1 MTGDRAH
8 KGVLHSLPII
18 DNVMASRRVTRG
30 ALLTGGSEGG
40 ECLDLLKALKVKAGS
55 VWDLPS
61 TLSGGTQQKL
71 LLARWLGVPSRLLV
85 LEEPTRGVDIGTKR
99 EIYQLIR
106 QMAASGTVIVW
117 WSTEN
122 VELLEVCD
130 RIIAFDTEGRCA
142 GVMDRDDFGEEKLVT
157 LTGMAA

>member
-1 MTGDRAH
+1 M
-8 KGVLHSLPII
+8 
-18 DNVMASRRVTRG
+18 TRG
-30 ALLTGGSEGG
+30 SLFATKREEV
-40 ECLDLLKALKVKAGS
+40 ECLDLMQALKVKAGS
-55 VWDLPS
+55 LWHLPN

-71 LLARWLGVPSRLLV
+71 LLARWLNVPSRLLV

-106 QMAASGTVIVW
+106 DMATTGTAIVW

-122 VELLEVCD
+122 AELLEICD
-130 RIIAFDTEGRCA
+130 QVLAFDTEGRSS
-142 GVMDRDDFGEEKLVT
+142 GVIERDELSEDKLAT

>member
-1 MTGDRAH
+1 M
-8 KGVLHSLPII
+8 
-18 DNVMASRRVTRG
+18 
-30 ALLTGGSEGG
+30 
-40 ECLDLLKALKVKAGS
+40 KAAS
-55 VWDLPS
+55 VWDLPN
-61 TLSGGTQQKL
+61 TLSCGTQQKL
-71 LLARWLGVPSRLLV
+71 LIARWLGVPSRLLV

-99 EIYQLIR
+99 EIYQCIR

-130 RIIAFDTEGRCA
+130 RVVAFDTEGRCA
-142 GVMDRDDFGEEKLVT
+142 GVLEQDDFSEEKLVT